1 MKRWNSKFVNWLLLG
16 MGGLILF
23 FFFYEVLPYHL
34 LHREQ
39 MILFL
44 FSPIELIQYFNNSG
58 GLARLS
64 GDFLTQFFCYKGAGP
79 LIMAV
84 VLVSWGVVVYK
95 LSFPYLGR
103 WAWFVVIL
111 AVLS

>member
-1 MKRWNSKFVNWLLLG
+1 MNRRNSWMKRWNSKFVNWLLLG

-64 GDFLTQFFCYKGAGP
+64 GDFLTQFF
-79 LIMAV
+79 
-84 VLVSWGVVVYK
+84 
-95 LSFPYLGR
+95 
-103 WAWFVVIL
+103 
-111 AVLS
+111 